1 MTDRRS
7 ARGSTLAEKLDRLFK
22 SGHPSGR
29 GEYTYEEV
37 AAGIKQLGLPP
48 ISPSYLWELRT
59 GKKDNPRMQHLES
72 IAAFFGI
79 TPADF
84 YNEEA
89 FDRIE
94 ARLGLL
100 AALRDAGV
108 EQLALNAA
116 DLSPETLRTIT
127 QLVERA
133 RQLEGLPPDAAHN
146 ETPGA
151 EGERR
156 RPETH
161 EERRITARGPESQGK
176 GQGT

>member
-7 ARGSTLAEKLDRLFK
+7 GKGSTLAEKLDRLFK
-22 SGHPSGR
+22 SGHPSRG

-37 AAGIKQLGLPP
+37 ADGIKRLGLPP

-72 IAAFFGI
+72 IAAFFGV

-89 FDRIE
+89 FDRID
-94 ARLGLL
+94 ARLELF

-133 RQLEGLPPDAAHN
+133 RQLEGLPAGPTHN
-146 ETPGA
+146 AVPETDSDRQHL
-151 EGERR
+151 ETRSERR
-156 RPETH
+156 T
-161 EERRITARGPESQGK
+161 TGRGPKNQNEG
-176 GQGT
+176 

>member
-1 MTDRRS
+1 MTNRRS
-7 ARGSTLAEKLDRLFK
+7 GKGSTLAEKLDRLFK
-22 SGHPSGR
+22 SGHPSRG

-37 AAGIKQLGLPP
+37 ADGIKRLGLPP
-48 ISPSYLWELRT
+48 ISPSHLWELRT

-72 IAAFFGI
+72 IAAFFGV

-89 FDRIE
+89 FDRID
-94 ARLGLL
+94 ARLGLF

-133 RQLEGLPPDAAHN
+133 RQLEGLPVDAAHRGVPEAGSDHQQS
-146 ETPGA
+146 ETPA
-151 EGERR
+151 ERR
-156 RPETH
+156 TTVRNAKNKNE
-161 EERRITARGPESQGK
+161 G
-176 GQGT
+176 

>member
-7 ARGSTLAEKLDRLFK
+7 AKGSTLAEKLDRLFK
-22 SGHPSGR
+22 SGHPSGG

-37 AAGIKQLGLPP
+37 ADGIKRLGLTP

-72 IAAFFGI
+72 IAAFFGV

-94 ARLGLL
+94 ARLELF

-133 RQLEGLPPDAAHN
+133 RQLEGLPADAAHN
-146 ETPGA
+146 EGPETDNNRRRS
-151 EGERR
+151 ETRSERR
-156 RPETH
+156 T
-161 EERRITARGPESQGK
+161 TARSPEKQNEG
-176 GQGT
+176 